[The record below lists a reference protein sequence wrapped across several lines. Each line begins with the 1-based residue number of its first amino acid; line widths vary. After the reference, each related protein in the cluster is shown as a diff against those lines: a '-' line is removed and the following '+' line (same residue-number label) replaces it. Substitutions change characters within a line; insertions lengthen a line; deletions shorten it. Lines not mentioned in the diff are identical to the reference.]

1 MDLDEMFS
9 RYSKVGEVRISI
21 KDEEC
26 VVEGIPKI
34 IYSPMILTYE
44 YKMKTF
50 NGMVKSE
57 YIFNRM
63 DNDSINEI
71 LFRLD
76 KALEISVILDR
87 YENNNDI
94 IREYLANRFNN
105 VDAYGEYAKARE
117 DNITVKNNIDKW
129 KEDNKSIIGSFNKE
143 LWCNDTNNYN
153 IDFK

>member
-1 MDLDEMFS
+1 MDVDEMFS
-9 RYSKVGEVRISI
+9 KYSKVGEVRISR

-26 VVEGIPKI
+26 IVEGMSRI

-44 YKMKTF
+44 YRMKTF

-57 YIFNRM
+57 YIFNRT
-63 DNDSINEI
+63 DNDNINDI

-76 KALEISVILDR
+76 KALEISVMLVR

-105 VDAYGEYAKARE
+105 YKTYSEYIRAKE
-117 DNITVKNNIDKW
+117 DNVTVKKNIDKW
-129 KEDNKSIIGSFNKE
+129 KEIIKA
-143 LWCNDTNNYN
+143 L
-153 IDFK
+153 

>member
-9 RYSKVGEVRISI
+9 KYSKVGEVRISR

-26 VVEGIPKI
+26 IVEGIPKI

-44 YKMKTF
+44 YKIT
-50 NGMVKSE
+50 NGIVKSE
-57 YIFNRM
+57 YIFNGM
-63 DNDSINEI
+63 DNDNINDI

-76 KALEISVILDR
+76 KALEISVMLDR
-87 YENNNDI
+87 YERNNET
-94 IREYLANRFNN
+94 IRRYLTNKFNN
-105 VDAYGEYAKARE
+105 HKTYSEYVRAKE
-117 DNITVKNNIDKW
+117 DNVVIKKNTDKW

-143 LWCNDTNNYN
+143 LWFGDTNNYN